1 MHRNFATDKLLDA
14 LCASPLP
21 PPAASHPIPDKHH
34 LSNRLAIHE
43 RHRFGNMRRLIPMV
57 LGGGIA
63 LAQAT
68 LVASSPAQPSDSH
81 SAGAPAAAASFDL
94 PPMPQFPKGETTI
107 LGGAIRNVDPVLDRF
122 TLDIYGE
129 RPMTIQFDERTKVF
143 RDGVSIPLGKLG
155 PADHASIQTA
165 LDGTHVL
172 AESIHILS
180 QAPKGELQGVVR
192 SYDPQSGK
200 LVVDSDLSPTPLKF
214 FLPGNTQI
222 ARVGQP
228 EFTSVRSGTADLRKG
243 SLVAVTF
250 APDLNGRAVVQH
262 VTVMAVPGSSFLFG
276 GNVSFLDLAS
286 GSLVLVDSRD
296 GKSYRIY
303 LDFSRFPSAAKLHV
317 GDNVTV
323 NANYEGSRYVA
334 TAITV
339 H

>member
-1 MHRNFATDKLLDA
+1 
-14 LCASPLP
+14 
-21 PPAASHPIPDKHH
+21 
-34 LSNRLAIHE
+34 
-43 RHRFGNMRRLIPMV
+43 MRRLIPMV
-57 LGGGIA
+57 FCGGIA
-63 LAQAT
+63 LAQAA
-68 LVASSPAQPSDSH
+68 LAASSPAQPSSH
-81 SAGAPAAAASFDL
+81 SADTPAAAASFDL
-94 PPMPQFPKGETTI
+94 PPMPKLPQGETTI

-129 RPMTIQFDERTKVF
+129 RPMTIQFDERTKLF
-143 RDGVSIPLGKLG
+143 QDGKSIPLGKLG

-192 SYDPQSGK
+192 SYNSGSGK

-214 FLPGNTQI
+214 YLPGNTPI

-228 EFTSVRSGTADLRKG
+228 EFASVRSGAADLRRG

-250 APDLNGRAVVQH
+250 APDLNGRAVVRK

-296 GKSYRIY
+296 QKSYRIY

-334 TAITV
+334 TSITL

>member
-1 MHRNFATDKLLDA
+1 
-14 LCASPLP
+14 
-21 PPAASHPIPDKHH
+21 
-34 LSNRLAIHE
+34 
-43 RHRFGNMRRLIPMV
+43 MRRLIPMIF
-57 LGGGIA
+57 GGGIA

-68 LVASSPAQPSDSH
+68 LVASSPAQPSASH
-81 SAGAPAAAASFDL
+81 SPDTPAAAASFDL
-94 PPMPQFPKGETTI
+94 PPMPPFPTGETTI
-107 LGGAIRNVDPVLDRF
+107 LGGAIRSVDPVLDRF

-129 RPMTIQFDERTKVF
+129 RPITIQFDERTKVF
-143 RDGVSIPLGKLG
+143 RDGVSMPLSKLE

-180 QAPKGELQGVVR
+180 RAPNGELQGVVR

-200 LVVDSDLSPTPLKF
+200 LELDSDPSPNPLKF
-214 FLPGNTQI
+214 FLPGNTPI

-228 EFTSVRSGTADLRKG
+228 EFTSVSSSAADLRRG
-243 SLVAVTF
+243 SLVAVSF
-250 APDLNGRAVVQH
+250 APDLDGRAVVQR
-262 VTVMAVPGSSFLFG
+262 VTVMAVPGSSFVFG

-303 LDFSRFPSAAKLHV
+303 ADFSRFPSAAKLHV

-323 NANYEGSRYVA
+323 NANYEGTRYVA
-334 TAITV
+334 TTLTV
-339 H
+339 N

>member
-1 MHRNFATDKLLDA
+1 
-14 LCASPLP
+14 
-21 PPAASHPIPDKHH
+21 
-34 LSNRLAIHE
+34 
-43 RHRFGNMRRLIPMV
+43 MRRLIPMFI
-57 LGGGIA
+57 GGGIA

-68 LVASSPAQPSDSH
+68 LIASSPAQPSATH
-81 SAGAPAAAASFDL
+81 SLGTPAAAASFDL
-94 PPMPQFPKGETTI
+94 PPMPAFPTGETTI

-129 RPMTIQFDERTKVF
+129 RPMTIEFDERTKVF
-143 RDGVSIPLGKLG
+143 RDGVSMPLGKLG

-180 QAPKGELQGVVR
+180 RAPRGELQGVVR
-192 SYDPQSGK
+192 SYDRQSGK
-200 LVVDSDLSPTPLKF
+200 LEVDSDLSPNSLKF
-214 FLPGNTQI
+214 FLPVNTPI

-228 EFTSVRSGTADLRKG
+228 EFTSVHSGATDLRRG
-243 SLVAVTF
+243 SLIAISF
-250 APDLNGRAVVQH
+250 APDLHGRAVVQH
-262 VTVMAVPGSSFLFG
+262 ITVMAVPGSSFLFG

-303 LDFSRFPSAAKLHV
+303 FDFSRFPSASKLHV

-323 NANYEGSRYVA
+323 DANYEGTRYVA
-334 TAITV
+334 TTITV
-339 H
+339 N